1 MKNIIRS
8 LLLTVLVFGFFAAC
22 SDFDEI
28 NINPTAASEDQVQVE
43 YFINNSIVGAQQDPH
58 IAERA
63 FVLYWKAAGRMDRT
77 NTLPVGAYDDGW
89 TSDYFR
95 YVSGWLNNAYTAVE
109 IADKQIANGQLKEY
123 TNNLKQVARI
133 WRVYLLSEMADNF
146 GPLPINGFQGVN
158 PDFNSLQE
166 VYTFLLTELQEAVA
180 EMDLTITPPNTIQN
194 NDPAYGY
201 NFAKWVKYGNSMRM
215 RLAMRVSEAD
225 PAMARE
231 HFEAAANTNEF
242 ISSLDDNFQVQETG
256 GWDPLTGVM
265 TREWNMQYL
274 SPTMNNLMIGL
285 GGIESED
292 QLPASYGQYV
302 KPGNYLGERYED
314 HFTTETNDP
323 SAGYWFDGLHE
334 TIDPRSYVQFI
345 IPGDFDNPEMNR
357 YPTYD
362 LPLTG
367 DTKRTLVT
375 EDGNT
380 VVKEIEAAFTWN
392 APSIGSWGAKGAKNN
407 VYSHA
412 GAVPRLANRFR
423 DGSSQRI
430 FFPSWESY
438 FLIAEAAVRGWNTP
452 MSGQEAYE
460 AGIRESFE
468 YWGVSDFVEEYLTSE
483 DYNRVGTS
491 VSWNHTTE
499 PPATVTMEY
508 VNGYTGETGTV
519 EFSYP
524 DNHLYMNGTVKNDAL
539 TKILTQKFIAQSP
552 WLPLETWNDHR
563 RLGLPFFENPAV
575 ENALPNMPQLNDNNY
590 TESRWEFFPQRLKYP
605 ANLESN
611 VPDGYSQ
618 ALQHLGG
625 PDDVFTP
632 LWWTGR

>member
-552 WLPLETWNDHR
+552 WLPLETWSDHR

>member
-407 VYSHA
+407 VYSHP

-491 VSWNHTTE
+491 VSWNHITE

>member
-407 VYSHA
+407 VYSHP

-468 YWGVSDFVEEYLTSE
+468 YWGVSDFVEEYLKSE

-491 VSWNHTTE
+491 VSWNHITE

>member
-225 PAMARE
+225 PAMARQ

-357 YPTYD
+357 YPTYN

-468 YWGVSDFVEEYLTSE
+468 YWGVSDFVEEYLKSE

-552 WLPLETWNDHR
+552 WLPLETWSDHR

>member
-1 MKNIIRS
+1 MKNIIKS
-8 LLLTVLVFGFFAAC
+8 FFLIALVIGFSAAC

-28 NINPTAASEDQVQVE
+28 NINPIAASEDQVQVE
-43 YFINNSIVGAQQDPH
+43 YFINSSIVDAQQDPH
-58 IAERA
+58 IAERV

-77 NTLPVGAYDDGW
+77 NSLPVGTYDDGW
-89 TSDYFR
+89 STDYFR
-95 YVSGWLNNAYTAVE
+95 YISGWLNNAYTAVE
-109 IADKQIANGQLKEY
+109 IADKQIANGQQKEY

-133 WRVYLLSEMADNF
+133 WRAYLLSEMADNF

-158 PDFNSLQE
+158 PDFNSLEE
-166 VYTFLLTELQEAVA
+166 VYNFLLTELEDAVGS
-180 EMDLTITPPNTIQN
+180 MDLSVTPPNSIQN

-201 NFAKWVKYGNSMRM
+201 NFTKWVKYGNSMRM
-215 RLAMRVSEAD
+215 RLAMRISKAD
-225 PAMARE
+225 PAKARQ
-231 HFEAAANTNEF
+231 HFEAAANTNQF
-242 ISSLDDNFQVQETG
+242 IASLDDNFQVQETG
-256 GWDPLTGVM
+256 GWSALTGVM

-285 GGIESED
+285 GGIPSTD
-292 QLPASYGQYV
+292 QLGDSYNQYI

-314 HFTTETNDP
+314 HFTTKTNDP

-357 YPTYD
+357 YPTYS
-362 LPLTG
+362 LPTTG
-367 DTKRTLVT
+367 ETVRNLVT
-375 EDGNT
+375 DDGNT

-392 APSIGSWGAKGAKNN
+392 APSIGSWGAKGSRNT

-430 FFPSWESY
+430 FFASWESY
-438 FLIAEAAVRGWNTP
+438 FLIAEAAVYGWNTP
-452 MSGQEAYE
+452 MSGEDAYE
-460 AGIRESFE
+460 AGIRESME
-468 YWGVSDFVEEYLTSE
+468 YWSVSQFADDYLASE

-491 VSWNHTTE
+491 VAWNHTTE

-508 VNGYTGETGTV
+508 VNGYTGESGTV

-524 DNHLYMNGTVKNDAL
+524 DNHLYMDGNVKNDAL
-539 TKILTQKFIAQSP
+539 TKVITQKFIAQSP

-575 ENALPNMPQLNDNNY
+575 ENPLPNLPALNSSNFM
-590 TESRWEFFPQRLKYP
+590 ESRWEFFPQRLRYP

-611 VPDGYSQ
+611 VPEGYSQ
-618 ALQHLGG
+618 AVQHLGG

>member
-357 YPTYD
+357 YPTYN

-552 WLPLETWNDHR
+552 WLPLETWSDHR

>member
-407 VYSHA
+407 VYSHP

-468 YWGVSDFVEEYLTSE
+468 YWGVSDFVEEYLKSE

-491 VSWNHTTE
+491 VSWNHITE

-552 WLPLETWNDHR
+552 WLPLETWSDHR

>member
-407 VYSHA
+407 VYSHP

>member
-95 YVSGWLNNAYTAVE
+95 YVSGWLNNADTAVE
-109 IADKQIANGQLKEY
+109 IADKRIANGHLKEY